1 MTAEQAPNPAS
12 RITLGRRVD
21 RFGVPVARLEWRL
34 TPLDEHS
41 IRRTQDILDAQFQA
55 AGLGQIELKWGETH
69 PDPRI
74 HGCWH
79 HIGTTRMS
87 SDPRTG
93 VVDGGC
99 FLHGLSNLSFAGS
112 SVMPTAGAV
121 TVTLSIT
128 ALALRLAGE
137 LGRRLG

>member
-1 MTAEQAPNPAS
+1 
-12 RITLGRRVD
+12 
-21 RFGVPVARLEWRL
+21 
-34 TPLDEHS
+34 
-41 IRRTQDILDAQFQA
+41 
-55 AGLGQIELKWGETH
+55 
-69 PDPRI
+69 
-74 HGCWH
+74 
-79 HIGTTRMS
+79 MS

-93 VVDGGC
+93 VVDGDC